1 MLALRGHEVT
11 VFDREPAR
19 LALLSGVARTET
31 SLNELDRFDWLVEA
45 TGDQAALAALL
56 QGSTP
61 GPRCCSSGCRMPTHS
76 FSFESLVGFDKTV
89 VGSVGSSG
97 ADFEEALATL
107 PRLDTS
113 PFLQSSF
120 PLEDFT
126 VPGTRC
132 GPGPTSR

>member
-1 MLALRGHEVT
+1 M
-11 VFDREPAR
+11 FDREPAR

-31 SLNELDRFDWLVEA
+31 SLSALDRFEWLVEA

-56 QGSTP
+56 QGSTTGATLLLLGLP
-61 GPRCCSSGCRMPTHS
+61 YAYHN

-120 PLEDFT
+120 PLEDYARAWNA
-126 VPGTRC
+126 VR
-132 GPGPTSR
+132 SRAHIKVMLRVDANAR